1 MKETPAVQEEHAG
14 ASVANIIQ
22 MYKDTKIPRG
32 YHQRRVFDLLSDGVP
47 RSVAD
52 ISVAL
57 RLSDPRS
64 AIRDLRKRD
73 IPIADEWCESVY
85 GGRFKR
91 YFIHSDNSRKEMCDE

>member
-22 MYKDTKIPRG
+22 MYKDRQIPRG

-64 AIRDLRKRD
+64 TVRYLRKMGICVSDVWVQENRM
-73 IPIADEWCESVY
+73 
-85 GGRFKR
+85 RFKR
-91 YFIHSDNSRKEMCDE
+91 YFIHGGDAIC

>member
-22 MYKDTKIPRG
+22 MYKDRQIPRG

-64 AIRDLRKRD
+64 AIRDLRD
-73 IPIADEWCESVY
+73 MGISVCDEWHKSVH

-91 YFIHSDNSRKEMCDE
+91 YFIRKGGVR